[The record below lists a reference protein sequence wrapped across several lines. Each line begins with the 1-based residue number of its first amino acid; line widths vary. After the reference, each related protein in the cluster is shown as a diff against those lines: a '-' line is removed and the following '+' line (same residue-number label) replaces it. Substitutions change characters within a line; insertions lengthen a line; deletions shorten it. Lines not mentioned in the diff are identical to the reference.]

1 MGLKIAHQGIMI
13 IPLTT
18 NKHKP
23 RHSSRTHAPRQL
35 HYYCYIVDSPSLLLL
50 VVVVVVAVAGDDL
63 GGDVVVVRLDV
74 HVCPRLA
81 LPLLQQAA
89 LGRGHEAVG
98 CGLAPHLTC
107 SGVMLRLGTVNIKP
121 ILQFK

>member
-23 RHSSRTHAPRQL
+23 ASSLITHTHAKTV
-35 HYYCYIVDSPSLLLL
+35 CFTNVDSPSLLLL
-50 VVVVVVAVAGDDL
+50 VVVVGGGVAGDDL
-63 GGDVVVVRLDV
+63 GGDVVVVCLDV
-74 HVCPRLA
+74 HVGPLLA

-89 LGRGHEAVG
+89 LG
-98 CGLAPHLTC
+98 
-107 SGVMLRLGTVNIKP
+107 
-121 ILQFK
+121 

>member
-1 MGLKIAHQGIMI
+1 MI

-50 VVVVVVAVAGDDL
+50 VVVVVVGAVAGDDL

-89 LGRGHEAVG
+89 LGGGHEAVG
-98 CGLAPHLTC
+98 GSLATHLTC

-121 ILQFK
+121 IFQFK

>member
-35 HYYCYIVDSPSLLLL
+35 RYYIVDSPSLLLL
-50 VVVVVVAVAGDDL
+50 VVVVVVVVAVAGDDL

-81 LPLLQQAA
+81 LPLLQEAA
-89 LGRGHEAVG
+89 LGRGHETVWG
-98 CGLAPHLTC
+98 RLASHLAWKQK
-107 SGVMLRLGTVNIKP
+107 SGEHGWIFYRKR
-121 ILQFK
+121 K